1 MATHFHHKPNL
12 YSSHVQLK
20 VSALARSIEYYTT
33 IIGFKVLKQTETEAY
48 LTADGQTSLVSL
60 VEVPNAAP
68 LQPGF
73 TGLYH
78 LALLLPSRK
87 DLGNIVQHFV
97 NLNVRLGAADHD
109 VSEAL
114 YLNDPDGN
122 GIEIYI
128 DRDES
133 EWTWSEGEQVH
144 MVTEQLNFQP
154 ILAAA
159 DGKWDGLPAGTVMG
173 HVHLSVASL
182 DKSEHFYTNVLDY
195 KVVTRFGA
203 QALFIS
209 TGKYHHHFGLNTWN
223 SNNGHAP
230 TEEMVGLKSVTV
242 VLKDA
247 AYAETVKQ
255 SLRDNDYVVEQFVAA
270 PQFGG
275 KQVFSTIDPN
285 GLRIVFT
292 IEGY

>member
-1 MATHFHHKPNL
+1 MATHFHKKPNL
-12 YSSHVQLK
+12 YPAHVQLK
-20 VSALARSIEYYTT
+20 VSDLVRSIEYYTT
-33 IIGFKVLKQTETEAY
+33 VIGFKVSQQTETEAY

-60 VEVPNAAP
+60 VEVQNAQP
-68 LQPGF
+68 LKQGF
-73 TGLYH
+73 AGLYH

-97 NLNVRLGAADHD
+97 NLNVRIGAADHD

-128 DRDES
+128 DRHES
-133 EWTWSEGEQVH
+133 EWTWNQDEQVH

-159 DGKWDGLPAGTVMG
+159 DGNWNGLPTDTVMG
-173 HVHLSVASL
+173 HVHLSVVNL
-182 DKSEHFYTNVLDY
+182 DKSEQFYTNVLDY
-195 KVVTRFGA
+195 NVVTRYGA
-203 QALFIS
+203 QALFVS

-230 TEEMVGLKSVTV
+230 TNDMVGLKSFTV
-242 VLKDA
+242 VLKNA
-247 AYAETVKQ
+247 QYAEEVKQ
-255 SLRDNDYVVEQFVAA
+255 SLTTNGFIVENFAEA
-270 PQFGG
+270 PAHGG
-275 KQVFSTIDPN
+275 TQLFSTVDPN

-292 IEGY
+292 LDGE

>member
-1 MATHFHHKPNL
+1 MATHFHKKPNL
-12 YSSHVQLK
+12 YPAHVQLK
-20 VSALARSIEYYTT
+20 VSDLVRSIEYYTT
-33 IIGFKVLKQTETEAY
+33 VIGFKVLQQTETEAY

-60 VEVPNAAP
+60 VEVQNAQP
-68 LQPGF
+68 LKQGF
-73 TGLYH
+73 AGLYH

-97 NLNVRLGAADHD
+97 NLNVRIGAADHD

-128 DRDES
+128 DRHES
-133 EWTWSEGEQVH
+133 EWTWNQDEQVH

-159 DGKWDGLPAGTVMG
+159 DGNWNGLPADTVMG
-173 HVHLSVASL
+173 HVHLSVVNL
-182 DKSEHFYTNVLDY
+182 DKSEQFYTNVLDY
-195 KVVTRFGA
+195 NVVTRYGA
-203 QALFIS
+203 QALFVS

-230 TEEMVGLKSVTV
+230 TNDMVGLKSFTV

-247 AYAETVKQ
+247 QYAEEVKQ
-255 SLRDNDYVVEQFVAA
+255 SLITNGFIVENFAEA
-270 PQFGG
+270 PAHGG
-275 KQVFSTIDPN
+275 TQLFSTVDPN
-285 GLRIVFT
+285 GLRIIFT
-292 IEGY
+292 LDGE

>member
-1 MATHFHHKPNL
+1 MATHFHKKPNL
-12 YSSHVQLK
+12 YPAHVQLK
-20 VSALARSIEYYTT
+20 VSNLVRSIEYYTT
-33 IIGFKVLKQTETEAY
+33 VIGLKVLQQTETEAY

-60 VEVPNAAP
+60 VEVQNAQP
-68 LQPGF
+68 LKQGF
-73 TGLYH
+73 AGLYH

-97 NLNVRLGAADHD
+97 NMNIRLGAADHD

-128 DRDES
+128 DRHES
-133 EWTWSEGEQVH
+133 EWTWNQDEQVH
-144 MVTEQLNFQP
+144 MVTEQLNFHP

-159 DGKWDGLPAGTVMG
+159 DGNWNGLPADTVMG
-173 HVHLSVASL
+173 HVHLSVVNL
-182 DKSEHFYTNVLDY
+182 DKSEQFYTNVLDY
-195 KVVTRFGA
+195 NVVTRYGA
-203 QALFIS
+203 QALFVS

-230 TEEMVGLKSVTV
+230 KNDMVGLKSFTV

-247 AYAETVKQ
+247 QYAEEVKQ
-255 SLRDNDYVVEQFVAA
+255 SLTTNGFIVENFAEA
-270 PQFGG
+270 PAHGG
-275 KQVFSTIDPN
+275 TQLFSTVDPN

-292 IEGY
+292 LDGE

>member
-1 MATHFHHKPNL
+1 MATHFHKKPNL
-12 YSSHVQLK
+12 YPAHVQLK
-20 VSALARSIEYYTT
+20 VSDLVRSIEYYTT
-33 IIGFKVLKQTETEAY
+33 VIGFKVLQQTETEAY

-60 VEVPNAAP
+60 VEVQNAQP
-68 LQPGF
+68 LKQGF
-73 TGLYH
+73 AGLYH

-97 NLNVRLGAADHD
+97 NLNVRIGAADHD

-128 DRDES
+128 DRHES
-133 EWTWSEGEQVH
+133 EWTWNQDEQVH

-159 DGKWDGLPAGTVMG
+159 DGNWNGLPADTVMG
-173 HVHLSVASL
+173 HVHLSVVNL
-182 DKSEHFYTNVLDY
+182 DKSEQFYTNVLDY
-195 KVVTRFGA
+195 NVVTRYGA
-203 QALFIS
+203 QALFVS

-230 TEEMVGLKSVTV
+230 TNDMVGLKSFTV

-247 AYAETVKQ
+247 KYAEEVKQ
-255 SLRDNDYVVEQFVAA
+255 NLTTNGFIIENFAEA
-270 PQFGG
+270 PAHGG
-275 KQVFSTIDPN
+275 TQLFSTVDPN

-292 IEGY
+292 LDGE

>member
-1 MATHFHHKPNL
+1 MATHFHKKPNL
-12 YSSHVQLK
+12 YPAHVQLK
-20 VSALARSIEYYTT
+20 VSDLVRSIEYYTT
-33 IIGFKVLKQTETEAY
+33 VIGFKVLQQTETEAY

-60 VEVPNAAP
+60 VEVQNAQP
-68 LQPGF
+68 LKQGF
-73 TGLYH
+73 AGLYH

-97 NLNVRLGAADHD
+97 NMNIRLGAADHD

-128 DRDES
+128 DRHES
-133 EWTWSEGEQVH
+133 EWTWNQDEQVH

-159 DGKWDGLPAGTVMG
+159 DGNWNGLPADTVMG
-173 HVHLSVASL
+173 HVHLSVVNL
-182 DKSEHFYTNVLDY
+182 DKSEQFYTNVLDY
-195 KVVTRFGA
+195 NVVTRYGA
-203 QALFIS
+203 QALFVS

-230 TEEMVGLKSVTV
+230 TNDMVGLKSFTV

-247 AYAETVKQ
+247 KYAEEVKQ
-255 SLRDNDYVVEQFVAA
+255 SLTNNGFIVENFAEA
-270 PQFGG
+270 PAHGG
-275 KQVFSTIDPN
+275 TQLFSTVDPN

-292 IEGY
+292 LDGE

>member
-1 MATHFHHKPNL
+1 MAAHFHKKPNL
-12 YSSHVQLK
+12 YPAHVQLK
-20 VSALARSIEYYTT
+20 VSDLVRSIEYYTT
-33 IIGFKVLKQTETEAY
+33 VIGFKVLQQTETEAY

-60 VEVPNAAP
+60 VEVQNAQP
-68 LQPGF
+68 LKQGF
-73 TGLYH
+73 AGLYH

-97 NLNVRLGAADHD
+97 NMNIRLGAADHD

-128 DRDES
+128 DRHES
-133 EWTWSEGEQVH
+133 EWTWNQDEHVH
-144 MVTEQLNFQP
+144 MATEQLNFQP

-159 DGKWDGLPAGTVMG
+159 DGNWKGLPADTVMG
-173 HVHLSVASL
+173 HVHLSVVNL
-182 DKSEHFYTNVLDY
+182 DKSEQFYTNVLDY
-195 KVVTRFGA
+195 NVVTRYGA
-203 QALFIS
+203 QALFVS

-230 TEEMVGLKSVTV
+230 TNDMVGLKSFTV

-247 AYAETVKQ
+247 QYAEEVKQ
-255 SLRDNDYVVEQFVAA
+255 SLTTNGFIVENFAEA
-270 PQFGG
+270 PAHGG
-275 KQVFSTIDPN
+275 TQLFSTIDPN

-292 IEGY
+292 LDGE

>member
-1 MATHFHHKPNL
+1 MATHFHKKPNL
-12 YSSHVQLK
+12 YPAHVQLK
-20 VSALARSIEYYTT
+20 VTNLVRSIEYYTT
-33 IIGFKVLKQTETEAY
+33 VIGFKVLQQTETEAY

-60 VEVPNAAP
+60 VEVQNAQP
-68 LQPGF
+68 LKQGF
-73 TGLYH
+73 AGLYH

-97 NLNVRLGAADHD
+97 NMNIRLGAADHD

-128 DRDES
+128 DRHES
-133 EWTWSEGEQVH
+133 EWTWNQDEQVH

-159 DGKWDGLPAGTVMG
+159 DGNWNGLPADTVMG
-173 HVHLSVASL
+173 HVHLSVVNL
-182 DKSEHFYTNVLDY
+182 DKSEQFYTNVLDY
-195 KVVTRFGA
+195 NVVTRYGA
-203 QALFIS
+203 QALFVS

-230 TEEMVGLKSVTV
+230 TNDMVGLKSFTI

-247 AYAETVKQ
+247 QYAEEVKQ
-255 SLRDNDYVVEQFVAA
+255 SLTTKGFIVENFAETPA
-270 PQFGG
+270 HGG
-275 KQVFSTIDPN
+275 TQLFSTVDPN

-292 IEGY
+292 LDGE

>member
-1 MATHFHHKPNL
+1 MATHFHKKPNL
-12 YSSHVQLK
+12 YPAHVQLK
-20 VSALARSIEYYTT
+20 VSNLVRSIEYYTT
-33 IIGFKVLKQTETEAY
+33 VIGFKVLQQTETEAY

-60 VEVPNAAP
+60 VEVQNAQP
-68 LQPGF
+68 LKQGF
-73 TGLYH
+73 AGLYH

-97 NLNVRLGAADHD
+97 NMNIRLGAADHD

-128 DRDES
+128 DRHES
-133 EWTWSEGEQVH
+133 EWTWNQDEQVH

-159 DGKWDGLPAGTVMG
+159 DGNWNGLPADTVMG
-173 HVHLSVASL
+173 HVHLSVVNL
-182 DKSEHFYTNVLDY
+182 DKSEQFYTNVLDY
-195 KVVTRFGA
+195 NVVTRYGA
-203 QALFIS
+203 QALFVS

-230 TEEMVGLKSVTV
+230 TNDMVGLKSFTV

-247 AYAETVKQ
+247 QYAEEVKQ
-255 SLRDNDYVVEQFVAA
+255 SLTNNGFIVENFAEA
-270 PQFGG
+270 PSHGG
-275 KQVFSTIDPN
+275 TQLFSTVDPN
-285 GLRIVFT
+285 GLRTVFT
-292 IEGY
+292 LDGE

>member
-1 MATHFHHKPNL
+1 MATHFHKKPNL
-12 YSSHVQLK
+12 YPAHVQLK
-20 VSALARSIEYYTT
+20 VSNLVRSIEYYTT
-33 IIGFKVLKQTETEAY
+33 VIGFKVLQQTETEAY

-60 VEVPNAAP
+60 VEVQNAQP
-68 LQPGF
+68 LKQGF
-73 TGLYH
+73 AGLYH

-97 NLNVRLGAADHD
+97 NMNIRLGAADHD

-128 DRDES
+128 DRHES
-133 EWTWSEGEQVH
+133 EWTWNQDEQVH

-159 DGKWDGLPAGTVMG
+159 DGNWNGLPADTVMG
-173 HVHLSVASL
+173 HVHLSVVNL
-182 DKSEHFYTNVLDY
+182 DKSEQFYTNVLDY
-195 KVVTRFGA
+195 NVVTRYGA
-203 QALFIS
+203 QALFVS

-230 TEEMVGLKSVTV
+230 TNDMVGLKSFTV
-242 VLKDA
+242 VLKNA
-247 AYAETVKQ
+247 QYAEEVKQ
-255 SLRDNDYVVEQFVAA
+255 SLTNNGFIVENFAEA
-270 PQFGG
+270 PSNGG
-275 KQVFSTIDPN
+275 TQLFSTVDPN

-292 IEGY
+292 LDGE

>member
-133 EWTWSEGEQVH
+133 DWTWSEGEQVH

-255 SLRDNDYVVEQFVAA
+255 SLRDNDYVVEQFEAA

-292 IEGY
+292 IEGN

>member
-1 MATHFHHKPNL
+1 MATHFHKKPNL
-12 YSSHVQLK
+12 YPAHVQLK
-20 VSALARSIEYYTT
+20 VSNLARSIEYYTT
-33 IIGFKVLKQTETEAY
+33 IIGFKVLQQTETEAY

-60 VEVPNAAP
+60 VEVKNAQP
-68 LQPGF
+68 LKQGF
-73 TGLYH
+73 AGLYH
-78 LALLLPSRK
+78 LALLLPSHK

-97 NLNVRLGAADHD
+97 NLNVRIGAADHD

-128 DRDES
+128 DRHES
-133 EWTWSEGEQVH
+133 EWTWSQDEQVH

-154 ILAAA
+154 IVAAA
-159 DGKWDGLPAGTVMG
+159 DGNWNGLPADTVMG
-173 HVHLSVASL
+173 HVHLSVVNL
-182 DKSEHFYTNVLDY
+182 DKSEQFYTNVLDY
-195 KVVTRFGA
+195 NVVTRYGA
-203 QALFIS
+203 QALFVS

-230 TEEMVGLKSVTV
+230 TEDMVGLKSFTV

-247 AYAETVKQ
+247 EYAEEVKQ
-255 SLRDNDYVVEQFVAA
+255 SLANNGFIVENFAEA
-270 PQFGG
+270 PAHGG
-275 KQVFSTIDPN
+275 TQLFSTVDPN

-292 IEGY
+292 LDGE

>member
-1 MATHFHHKPNL
+1 MATHFHKKPNL
-12 YSSHVQLK
+12 YPAHVQLK
-20 VSALARSIEYYTT
+20 VFNLVRSIEYYTT
-33 IIGFKVLKQTETEAY
+33 VIGFKVLQQTETVAY
-48 LTADGQTSLVSL
+48 LTADGQSSLVSL
-60 VEVPNAAP
+60 VEVQNAQP
-68 LQPGF
+68 LKQGF
-73 TGLYH
+73 AGLYH

-97 NLNVRLGAADHD
+97 NMNIRLGAADHD

-128 DRDES
+128 DRHES
-133 EWTWSEGEQVH
+133 EWTWNQDEQVH

-159 DGKWDGLPAGTVMG
+159 DGNWNGLPADTVMG
-173 HVHLSVASL
+173 HVHLSVVNL
-182 DKSEHFYTNVLDY
+182 DKSEQFYTNVLDY
-195 KVVTRFGA
+195 NVVTRYGA
-203 QALFIS
+203 QALFVS

-223 SNNGHAP
+223 SNNGDAP
-230 TEEMVGLKSVTV
+230 KNDMVGLKSFTV

-247 AYAETVKQ
+247 QYAEEVKQ
-255 SLRDNDYVVEQFVAA
+255 SLTNNGFIVENFAEA
-270 PQFGG
+270 PSHGG
-275 KQVFSTIDPN
+275 TQLFSTVDPN

-292 IEGY
+292 LDGE

>member
-1 MATHFHHKPNL
+1 M
-12 YSSHVQLK
+12 
-20 VSALARSIEYYTT
+20 
-33 IIGFKVLKQTETEAY
+33 
-48 LTADGQTSLVSL
+48 TADGQTSLVSL
-60 VEVPNAAP
+60 VEVQNAQP
-68 LQPGF
+68 LKQGF
-73 TGLYH
+73 AGLYH

-97 NLNVRLGAADHD
+97 NLNVRIGAADHD

-128 DRDES
+128 DRHES
-133 EWTWSEGEQVH
+133 EWTWNQDEQVH

-159 DGKWDGLPAGTVMG
+159 DGNWNGLPADTVMG
-173 HVHLSVASL
+173 HVHLSVVNL
-182 DKSEHFYTNVLDY
+182 DKSEQFYTNVLDY
-195 KVVTRFGA
+195 NVVTRYGA
-203 QALFIS
+203 QALFVS

-230 TEEMVGLKSVTV
+230 TNDMVGLKSFTV

-247 AYAETVKQ
+247 KYAEEVKQ
-255 SLRDNDYVVEQFVAA
+255 NLTTNGFIIENFAEA
-270 PQFGG
+270 PAHGG
-275 KQVFSTIDPN
+275 TQLFSTVDPN

-292 IEGY
+292 LDGE

>member
-1 MATHFHHKPNL
+1 MATHFHKKPNL
-12 YSSHVQLK
+12 YPAHVQLK
-20 VSALARSIEYYTT
+20 VSDLVRSIEYYTT

-60 VEVPNAAP
+60 VEVQNAQP
-68 LQPGF
+68 LKQGF
-73 TGLYH
+73 AGLYH

-97 NLNVRLGAADHD
+97 NMNIRLGAADHD

-128 DRDES
+128 DRHES
-133 EWTWSEGEQVH
+133 EWTWNQDDQVH

-159 DGKWDGLPAGTVMG
+159 DGNWNGLPADTVMG
-173 HVHLSVASL
+173 HVHLSVVNL
-182 DKSEHFYTNVLDY
+182 DKSEQFYTNVLDY
-195 KVVTRFGA
+195 NVVTRYGA
-203 QALFIS
+203 QALFVS

-230 TEEMVGLKSVTV
+230 TNDMVGLKSFTV

-247 AYAETVKQ
+247 QYAEELKQ
-255 SLRDNDYVVEQFVAA
+255 SLTTNGFIVDNFAEA
-270 PQFGG
+270 PAYGG
-275 KQVFSTIDPN
+275 TQLFSTVDPN

-292 IEGY
+292 LDGE

>member
-1 MATHFHHKPNL
+1 MATHFHKKPNL
-12 YSSHVQLK
+12 YPAHVQLK
-20 VSALARSIEYYTT
+20 VSDLVRSIEYYTT
-33 IIGFKVLKQTETEAY
+33 VIGFKVLQQTETEAY

-60 VEVPNAAP
+60 VEVQNAQP
-68 LQPGF
+68 LKQGF
-73 TGLYH
+73 AGLYH

-97 NLNVRLGAADHD
+97 NLNVRIGAADHD

-128 DRDES
+128 DRHES
-133 EWTWSEGEQVH
+133 EWTWNQDEQVH

-159 DGKWDGLPAGTVMG
+159 DGNWNGLPADTVMG
-173 HVHLSVASL
+173 HVHLSVVNL
-182 DKSEHFYTNVLDY
+182 DKSEQFYTNVLDY
-195 KVVTRFGA
+195 NVVTRYGA
-203 QALFIS
+203 QALFVS

-230 TEEMVGLKSVTV
+230 TNDMVGLKSFTV
-242 VLKDA
+242 VLKDTQ
-247 AYAETVKQ
+247 YAEEVKQ
-255 SLRDNDYVVEQFVAA
+255 SLTTNGFIVENFAEA
-270 PQFGG
+270 PAHGG
-275 KQVFSTIDPN
+275 TQLFSTVDPN

-292 IEGY
+292 LDGE

>member
-292 IEGY
+292 IEGN

>member
-1 MATHFHHKPNL
+1 MATHFHKKPNL
-12 YSSHVQLK
+12 YASHVQLK
-20 VSALARSIEYYTT
+20 VSNLARSIEYYTT
-33 IIGFKVLKQTETEAY
+33 IIGFKVLQHTETEAY

-60 VEVPNAAP
+60 VEVPNATP
-68 LQPGF
+68 LQRGF

-97 NLNVRLGAADHD
+97 NLNIRLGAADHD

-133 EWTWSEGEQVH
+133 EWTWFENKQVH
-144 MVTEQLNFQP
+144 MVTEQLNFQR

-159 DGKWDGLPAGTVMG
+159 DGKWDGLPANTVMG
-173 HVHLSVASL
+173 HVHLSVANL
-182 DKSEHFYTNVLDY
+182 EKSEQFYTKVLDY
-195 KVVTRFGA
+195 NVVTRFGA

-209 TGKYHHHFGLNTWN
+209 TGNYHHHFGLNTWN
-223 SNNGHAP
+223 SSNGHAP
-230 TEEMVGLKSVTV
+230 TENMVGLKSVTV
-242 VLKDA
+242 VLKDE

-255 SLRDNDYVVEQFVAA
+255 SLMEHGYSIEKFEEA
-270 PQFGG
+270 PTFGG
-275 KQVFSTIDPN
+275 HQAFSTIDPN

-292 IEGY
+292 TEES

>member
-1 MATHFHHKPNL
+1 MATHFHKKPNL
-12 YSSHVQLK
+12 YPAHVQLK
-20 VSALARSIEYYTT
+20 VSNLVRSIEYYTT
-33 IIGFKVLKQTETEAY
+33 VIGFKVLQQTETEAY

-60 VEVPNAAP
+60 VEVQNAQP
-68 LQPGF
+68 LKQGF
-73 TGLYH
+73 AGLYH

-97 NLNVRLGAADHD
+97 NMNIRLGAADHD

-128 DRDES
+128 DRHES
-133 EWTWSEGEQVH
+133 EWTWNQDEQVH

-159 DGKWDGLPAGTVMG
+159 DGNWNGLPADTVMG
-173 HVHLSVASL
+173 HVHLSVVNL
-182 DKSEHFYTNVLDY
+182 DKSEQFYTNVLDY
-195 KVVTRFGA
+195 NVVTRYGA
-203 QALFIS
+203 QALFVS

-230 TEEMVGLKSVTV
+230 TNDMVGLKSFTV

-247 AYAETVKQ
+247 QYAEEVKQ
-255 SLRDNDYVVEQFVAA
+255 SLTNNGFIVENFAEA
-270 PQFGG
+270 PSHGG
-275 KQVFSTIDPN
+275 TQLFSTVDPN

-292 IEGY
+292 LDGE

>member
-1 MATHFHHKPNL
+1 MTTHFHRKPNL

-20 VSALARSIEYYTT
+20 VSNLAHSIEYYTT
-33 IIGFKVLKQTETEAY
+33 IIGFKILEQTETEAY

-60 VEVPNAAP
+60 VEVKNAQP
-68 LQPGF
+68 LKRGF
-73 TGLYH
+73 AGLYH

-133 EWTWSEGEQVH
+133 EWIWSEDEQVH

-182 DKSEHFYTNVLDY
+182 EKSEEFYTNVLDY
-195 KVVTRFGA
+195 NVVTRYGA

-230 TEEMVGLKSVTV
+230 TDDMVGLKSFTV
-242 VLKDA
+242 VLKDD
-247 AYAETVKQ
+247 AYAEAVKQ
-255 SLRDNDYVVEQFVAA
+255 SLTSHGYVVETFAEA
-270 PQFGG
+270 PKFGG
-275 KQVFSTIDPN
+275 TQVFSTVDPN
-285 GLRIVFT
+285 GLRIIFT
-292 IEGY
+292 VEGN

>member
-1 MATHFHHKPNL
+1 MATHFHKKPNL
-12 YSSHVQLK
+12 YPAHVQLK
-20 VSALARSIEYYTT
+20 VSNLVRSIEYYTT
-33 IIGFKVLKQTETEAY
+33 IIGFKVLQQTEKEAY

-60 VEVPNAAP
+60 VEVQNAQP
-68 LQPGF
+68 LKQGF
-73 TGLYH
+73 AGLYH

-97 NLNVRLGAADHD
+97 NMNIRLGAADHD

-128 DRDES
+128 DRHES
-133 EWTWSEGEQVH
+133 EWTWNQDEQVH

-159 DGKWDGLPAGTVMG
+159 DGNWNGLPADTVMG
-173 HVHLSVASL
+173 HVHLSVVNL
-182 DKSEHFYTNVLDY
+182 DKSEQFYTNVLDY
-195 KVVTRFGA
+195 NVVTRYGA
-203 QALFIS
+203 QALFVS

-230 TEEMVGLKSVTV
+230 TNDMVGLKSFTV

-247 AYAETVKQ
+247 EYAEEVKQ
-255 SLRDNDYVVEQFVAA
+255 SLTNNGFIVENFAEA
-270 PQFGG
+270 PAHGG
-275 KQVFSTIDPN
+275 TQLFSTVDPN

-292 IEGY
+292 LDGE

>member
-1 MATHFHHKPNL
+1 MATHFHKKPNL
-12 YSSHVQLK
+12 YPAHVQLK
-20 VSALARSIEYYTT
+20 VSNLARSIEYYTT
-33 IIGFKVLKQTETEAY
+33 IIGFKVLQQTASEAY

-60 VEVPNAAP
+60 VEVKDAQP
-68 LQPGF
+68 LGQGF
-73 TGLYH
+73 AGLYH
-78 LALLLPSRK
+78 LALLLPTRK

-97 NLNVRLGAADHD
+97 NLNVRIGAADHD

-128 DRDES
+128 DRPES
-133 EWTWSEGEQVH
+133 DWTWNKDDHVH

-159 DGKWDGLPAGTVMG
+159 DGNWAGLPADTVMG
-173 HVHLSVASL
+173 HVHLSVINL
-182 DKSEHFYTNVLDY
+182 DKTEQFYTNVLDY
-195 KVVTRFGA
+195 TVVTRYGA

-230 TEEMVGLKSVTV
+230 TEDMVGLKSFTV
-242 VLKDA
+242 VLKDEQ
-247 AYAETVKQ
+247 YAEEVKHSLTENGYTVE
-255 SLRDNDYVVEQFVAA
+255 NFAEA
-270 PQFGG
+270 PAYGG
-275 KQVFSTIDPN
+275 TQLFSTIDPN

-292 IEGY
+292 LDGE

>member
-1 MATHFHHKPNL
+1 MATHFHKKPNL
-12 YSSHVQLK
+12 YPAHVQLK
-20 VSALARSIEYYTT
+20 VSDLVRSIEYYTT
-33 IIGFKVLKQTETEAY
+33 VIGFKVLQQTETEAY

-60 VEVPNAAP
+60 VEVQNAQP
-68 LQPGF
+68 LKQGF
-73 TGLYH
+73 AGLYH

-97 NLNVRLGAADHD
+97 NLNVRIGAADHD

-128 DRDES
+128 DRHES
-133 EWTWSEGEQVH
+133 EWTWNQDEQVH

-159 DGKWDGLPAGTVMG
+159 DGNWNGLPADTVMG
-173 HVHLSVASL
+173 HVHLSVVNL
-182 DKSEHFYTNVLDY
+182 DKSEQFYTNVLDY
-195 KVVTRFGA
+195 NVVTRYGA
-203 QALFIS
+203 QALFVS

-230 TEEMVGLKSVTV
+230 TNDMVGLKSFTV

-247 AYAETVKQ
+247 QYAEEVKQ
-255 SLRDNDYVVEQFVAA
+255 NLTTNGFIVENFAEA
-270 PQFGG
+270 PAHGG
-275 KQVFSTIDPN
+275 TQLFSTVDPN

-292 IEGY
+292 LDGE

>member
-1 MATHFHHKPNL
+1 MATHFHKKPNL
-12 YSSHVQLK
+12 YPAHVQLK
-20 VSALARSIEYYTT
+20 VSDIVRSIEYYTT
-33 IIGFKVLKQTETEAY
+33 VIGFKVLQQTETEAY

-60 VEVPNAAP
+60 VEVQNAQP
-68 LQPGF
+68 LKQGF
-73 TGLYH
+73 AGLYH

-97 NLNVRLGAADHD
+97 NLNVRIGAADHD

-128 DRDES
+128 DRHES
-133 EWTWSEGEQVH
+133 EWTWNQDEQVH

-159 DGKWDGLPAGTVMG
+159 DGNWNGLPADTVMG
-173 HVHLSVASL
+173 HVHLSVVNL
-182 DKSEHFYTNVLDY
+182 DKSEQFYTNVLDY
-195 KVVTRFGA
+195 NVVTRYGA
-203 QALFIS
+203 QALFVS

-230 TEEMVGLKSVTV
+230 TNDMVGLKSFTV

-247 AYAETVKQ
+247 QYAEEVKQ
-255 SLRDNDYVVEQFVAA
+255 SLTTNGFIVENFTEA
-270 PQFGG
+270 PAYGG
-275 KQVFSTIDPN
+275 TQLFSTVDPN
-285 GLRIVFT
+285 GLRIIFT
-292 IEGY
+292 LDGE

>member
-1 MATHFHHKPNL
+1 MATHFHKKPNL
-12 YSSHVQLK
+12 YPAHVQLK
-20 VSALARSIEYYTT
+20 VSDLVRSIEYYTT
-33 IIGFKVLKQTETEAY
+33 VIGFKVLQQTETEAY

-60 VEVPNAAP
+60 VEVQNAQP
-68 LQPGF
+68 LKQGF
-73 TGLYH
+73 AGLYH

-97 NLNVRLGAADHD
+97 NLNVRIGAADHD

-128 DRDES
+128 DRHES
-133 EWTWSEGEQVH
+133 EWTWNQDEQVH

-159 DGKWDGLPAGTVMG
+159 DGNWNGLPADTVMG
-173 HVHLSVASL
+173 HVHLSVVNL
-182 DKSEHFYTNVLDY
+182 DKSEQFYTNVLDY
-195 KVVTRFGA
+195 NVVTRYGA
-203 QALFIS
+203 QALFVS

-230 TEEMVGLKSVTV
+230 TNDMVGLKSFTV

-247 AYAETVKQ
+247 KYAEEVKQ
-255 SLRDNDYVVEQFVAA
+255 NLTTNGFIVENFAEA
-270 PQFGG
+270 PAHGG
-275 KQVFSTIDPN
+275 TQLFSTVDPN

-292 IEGY
+292 LDGE

>member
-1 MATHFHHKPNL
+1 MATHFHKKPNL
-12 YSSHVQLK
+12 YPAHVQLK
-20 VSALARSIEYYTT
+20 VSNLVRSIEYYTT
-33 IIGFKVLKQTETEAY
+33 VIGFKVLQQTETEAY

-60 VEVPNAAP
+60 VEVQNAQP
-68 LQPGF
+68 LKQGF
-73 TGLYH
+73 AGLYH

-97 NLNVRLGAADHD
+97 NMNIRLGAADHD

-128 DRDES
+128 DRHES
-133 EWTWSEGEQVH
+133 EWTWNQDEQVH

-159 DGKWDGLPAGTVMG
+159 DGNWNGLPADTVMG
-173 HVHLSVASL
+173 HVHLSVVNL
-182 DKSEHFYTNVLDY
+182 DKSEQFYTNVLDY
-195 KVVTRFGA
+195 NVVTRYGA
-203 QALFIS
+203 QALFVS

-230 TEEMVGLKSVTV
+230 TNDMVGLKSFTV

-247 AYAETVKQ
+247 EYAEKVKQ
-255 SLRDNDYVVEQFVAA
+255 SLTTNGFIVENFAEA
-270 PQFGG
+270 PAHGG
-275 KQVFSTIDPN
+275 TQLFSTVDPN

-292 IEGY
+292 LDGE

>member
-1 MATHFHHKPNL
+1 MATHFHKKPNL
-12 YSSHVQLK
+12 YPAHVQLK
-20 VSALARSIEYYTT
+20 VSDLVRSIEYYTT
-33 IIGFKVLKQTETEAY
+33 IIGFKVLQQTETEAY

-60 VEVPNAAP
+60 VEVQNAQP
-68 LQPGF
+68 LKQGF
-73 TGLYH
+73 AGLYH

-97 NLNVRLGAADHD
+97 NMNIRLGAADHD

-128 DRDES
+128 DRHES
-133 EWTWSEGEQVH
+133 EWTWNQDDQVH

-159 DGKWDGLPAGTVMG
+159 DGNWNGLPADTVMG
-173 HVHLSVASL
+173 HVHLSVVNL
-182 DKSEHFYTNVLDY
+182 DKSEQFYTNVLDY
-195 KVVTRFGA
+195 NVVTRYGA
-203 QALFIS
+203 QALFVS

-230 TEEMVGLKSVTV
+230 TNDMVGLKSFTV

-247 AYAETVKQ
+247 QYVEEVKQ
-255 SLRDNDYVVEQFVAA
+255 SLTTNGFIVDNFAEA
-270 PQFGG
+270 PAYGG
-275 KQVFSTIDPN
+275 TQLFSTVDPN

-292 IEGY
+292 LDGE

>member
-1 MATHFHHKPNL
+1 MATHFHKKPNL
-12 YSSHVQLK
+12 YPAHVQLK
-20 VSALARSIEYYTT
+20 VSNLVRSIEYYTT
-33 IIGFKVLKQTETEAY
+33 VIGFKVLQQTETEAY

-60 VEVPNAAP
+60 VEVQNAQP
-68 LQPGF
+68 LKQGF
-73 TGLYH
+73 AGLYH

-97 NLNVRLGAADHD
+97 NMNIRLGAADHD

-128 DRDES
+128 DRHES
-133 EWTWSEGEQVH
+133 EWTWNQDEQVH

-159 DGKWDGLPAGTVMG
+159 DGNWNGLPSDTVMG
-173 HVHLSVASL
+173 HVHLSVVNL
-182 DKSEHFYTNVLDY
+182 DKSEQFYTNVLDY
-195 KVVTRFGA
+195 NVVTRYGA
-203 QALFIS
+203 QALFVS

-230 TEEMVGLKSVTV
+230 TNDMVGLKSFTV

-247 AYAETVKQ
+247 EYAEEVKQ
-255 SLRDNDYVVEQFVAA
+255 SLTTNGFIVENFAEA
-270 PQFGG
+270 PAHGG
-275 KQVFSTIDPN
+275 TQLFSTVDPN

-292 IEGY
+292 LDGE

>member
-1 MATHFHHKPNL
+1 MATHFHKKPNL
-12 YSSHVQLK
+12 YPAHVQLK
-20 VSALARSIEYYTT
+20 VSNLVRSIEYYTT
-33 IIGFKVLKQTETEAY
+33 VIGFKVLQQTETEAY

-60 VEVPNAAP
+60 VEVQNAQP
-68 LQPGF
+68 LKQGF
-73 TGLYH
+73 AGLYH

-97 NLNVRLGAADHD
+97 NMNIRLGAADHD

-128 DRDES
+128 DRHES
-133 EWTWSEGEQVH
+133 EWTWNQDEQVH

-159 DGKWDGLPAGTVMG
+159 DGNWNGLPADTVMG
-173 HVHLSVASL
+173 HVHLSVVNL
-182 DKSEHFYTNVLDY
+182 DKSEQFYTNILDY
-195 KVVTRFGA
+195 NVVTRYGA
-203 QALFIS
+203 QALFVS

-230 TEEMVGLKSVTV
+230 TNDMVGLKSFTV

-247 AYAETVKQ
+247 EYAEEVKQ
-255 SLRDNDYVVEQFVAA
+255 SLTNNGFIVENFAEA
-270 PQFGG
+270 PAHGG
-275 KQVFSTIDPN
+275 TQLFSTVDPN

-292 IEGY
+292 LDGE

>member
-1 MATHFHHKPNL
+1 MATHFHKKPNL
-12 YSSHVQLK
+12 YPTHVQLK
-20 VSALARSIEYYTT
+20 VSNLARSIEYYTT
-33 IIGFKVLKQTETEAY
+33 IIGFKVLQQTDTEAY

-60 VEVPNAAP
+60 VEVQNAQP
-68 LQPGF
+68 LKQGF
-73 TGLYH
+73 AGLYH

-97 NLNVRLGAADHD
+97 NLNIRLGAADHD

-128 DRDES
+128 DRHES
-133 EWTWSEGEQVH
+133 EWTWNQDEQVH
-144 MVTEQLNFQP
+144 MATEQLNFQP

-159 DGKWDGLPAGTVMG
+159 DGNWNGLPADTVMG
-173 HVHLSVASL
+173 HVHLSVVNL
-182 DKSEHFYTNVLDY
+182 DKSEQFYTNVLDY
-195 KVVTRFGA
+195 NIVTRYGA
-203 QALFIS
+203 QALFVS

-230 TEEMVGLKSVTV
+230 TEDMVGLKSFTV
-242 VLKDA
+242 VLKNA
-247 AYAETVKQ
+247 QYAEEVKQ
-255 SLRDNDYVVEQFVAA
+255 SLTNNGFIVENFKEA
-270 PQFGG
+270 PAYGG
-275 KQVFSTIDPN
+275 TQLFSTVDPN

-292 IEGY
+292 LDGE

>member
-1 MATHFHHKPNL
+1 MATHFHKKPNL
-12 YSSHVQLK
+12 YPAHVQLK
-20 VSALARSIEYYTT
+20 VSNLVRSIEYYTT
-33 IIGFKVLKQTETEAY
+33 VIGFKVIQQTETEAY

-60 VEVPNAAP
+60 VEVQNAQP
-68 LQPGF
+68 LKQGF
-73 TGLYH
+73 AGLYH

-97 NLNVRLGAADHD
+97 NLNVRIGAADHD

-128 DRDES
+128 DRHES
-133 EWTWSEGEQVH
+133 EWTWNQDEQVH

-159 DGKWDGLPAGTVMG
+159 DGNWNGLPADTVMG
-173 HVHLSVASL
+173 HVHLSVVNL
-182 DKSEHFYTNVLDY
+182 DKSEQFYTNVLDY
-195 KVVTRFGA
+195 NVVTRYGA
-203 QALFIS
+203 QALFVS
-209 TGKYHHHFGLNTWN
+209 TGNYHHHFGLNTWN

-230 TEEMVGLKSVTV
+230 TNDMVGLKSFTV

-247 AYAETVKQ
+247 QYAEEVKQ
-255 SLRDNDYVVEQFVAA
+255 SLTNNGFIVENFAEA
-270 PQFGG
+270 PAHGG
-275 KQVFSTIDPN
+275 TQLFSTVDPN

-292 IEGY
+292 LDGE